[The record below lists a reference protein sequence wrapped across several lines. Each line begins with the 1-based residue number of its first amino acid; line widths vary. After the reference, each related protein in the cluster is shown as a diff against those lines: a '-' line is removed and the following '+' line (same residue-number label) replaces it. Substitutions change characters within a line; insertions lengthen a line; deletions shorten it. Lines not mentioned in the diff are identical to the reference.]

1 VSPCYLKKRK
11 NENENRRYKTEWE
24 EEFVFVERNHIKYF
38 IRKSNI
44 VEGILWRE
52 IG

>member
-11 NENENRRYKTEWE
+11 NRGYKTEWE
-24 EEFVFVERNHIKYF
+24 EEFVFVERNQIKYF

-44 VEGILWRE
+44 VEVILWRE
-52 IG
+52 MG